1 MPIHRIQGPDG
12 KIHRIEAP
20 ANADPAALTRF
31 VASQVGQEEPGFF
44 DIAQSYTTDVPVRAI
59 KGALGGVEAITNVF
73 GADNPVSE
81 FLEGAQEGINEYL
94 VSDTAKRRAAE
105 REQTLEGK
113 GFLDTLKEVPGIIFE
128 DPALIFEVLGSAA
141 PAVAATAL
149 TGGAG
154 AIAGGAAA
162 LGTGA
167 AMGVGA
173 TKESIYDATKEEFLK
188 AGVDE
193 KAAAAAADEAQSY
206 LGENMDM
213 IALGGALGALASRT
227 GLEPTA
233 ARMIAGRV
241 VGKSISQSAG
251 REAIEQALTRAAE
264 KGAIRTGLTEAATE
278 GAQGAQSA
286 LAGNLARSREGFD
299 VDVMEGVGQAA
310 ALEGTLGGIAGA
322 GVGVLGKRDA
332 ALQALQDE
340 EAVETQ
346 ERAARPV
353 FGAPEEFNRDNVT
366 NALQS
371 AAGEAPYAARYEIG
385 RVVKKLNNDI
395 NTGTPEA
402 IAESEQYIQQMRD
415 RIDAGEVRDNEIDP
429 LQRVLDTAKDIVG
442 QYKTNVLGVEPTPE
456 PEPSVEEAAPV
467 APTAVW
473 ENEGF
478 EYNVEVLPDEPV
490 KGPEGKMFQR
500 VSYEGE
506 AIDVPV
512 ENLRFEQATPPPTA
526 SVQAEAGETPNTF
539 RTATTI
545 NGQTE
550 IAEGVTRPTIQP
562 EIEPTP
568 VQPATQPEAKPI
580 PALEV
585 KSMPEFKA
593 ASNAWVKFSNAFEN
607 AGPIRDFFKKAVG
620 MDVLPDELDIEKSFG
635 AVKAR
640 QSGLSRM
647 LEREHVTPLINTI
660 KNSGVNLQDLGM
672 YLLARAAP
680 ARNALVR
687 ERNPDFPEAGSSID
701 DAEATEMLADLGA
714 RGLLPKL
721 ERVARQ
727 HDKLVDAMLDQRVKA
742 GIMTA
747 EEAVALRRAEPFYT
761 PFKGFSPEGDL
772 TGDIQEDKNAQ
783 VEKVRQVKG
792 NMRVKEFMQ
801 ARGRESLPFHPLFN
815 LFSDA
820 ESLSRRVA
828 QNEVL
833 NTVLNMR
840 EAQPEVMGDFIK
852 GVYTDKSP
860 KTERFQGQTV
870 PVDMA
875 RAARDN
881 PNQYFVAKRGGETQF
896 IEFNTNT
903 DGGRAMQEM
912 FTSLTPEQMGRAM
925 EVWSAINNGMKALLT
940 YRNPLYLAAMAPLR
954 DITDAVATAFSSQ
967 NIKGSPAFKKNIA
980 GNVMKYV
987 VSPSMLRTVRR
998 FVVDREPVP
1007 GNEDLMAM
1015 LEQMV
1020 ADGGAPMQ
1028 QLFSAAEERA
1038 SEAQK
1043 ELQRLA
1049 RAQRGDPT
1057 AKLMNAGAAL
1067 GSALDAWADFN
1078 DLIPRFATYRAALDA
1093 GLSRSD
1099 AAALALDSSLNLTK
1113 RGTATRW
1120 MDNLIPF
1127 FSAGVEGTR
1136 KFIRIVRNPR
1146 SMAKVGG
1153 SLIALGIIESLLNAG
1168 LTDDENEDGTPD
1180 YLDVSKGTR
1189 MSRLVLFYGSGG
1201 DDHVDIPIGHMLGY
1215 LKYVGNQIADVALG
1229 VSSGEAA
1236 SAAIAGA
1243 TFDLGTGLFS
1253 LVSPARVQGGDLT
1266 TVLASL
1272 APLGIKP
1279 FVEAA
1284 NNKNFF
1290 GTPIYT
1296 EHRET
1301 SGPASELGRNNTAE
1315 LWKSLARAINEISGG
1330 GPATSGYADLQPEVY
1345 EHVIDGL
1352 LGGAYDLISQ
1362 TYKLTQEPEL
1372 KNVPVIRGFAGKGFD
1387 YVPQTKY
1394 KENTKVLQQWKSR
1407 VDNISPEQMQR
1418 EMAKKPIDADPRVLE
1433 AYGVVDKELSRL
1445 SRERA
1450 ELLKQAKGEP
1460 DHETLKKAVEDY
1472 YRAKMNE
1479 QQNAFNY
1486 LYDAVRKENENQ

>member
-59 KGALGGVEAITNVF
+59 KGAIGGVEALTNVF

-113 GFLDTLKEVPGIIFE
+113 GFLGTLAEVPGIVLK

-149 TGGAG
+149 TGPAG
-154 AIAGGAAA
+154 AIAVGGA
-162 LGTGA
+162 
-167 AMGVGA
+167 MGIGA

-193 KAAAAAADEAQSY
+193 ETAAAAADEAQSY

-213 IALGGALGALASRT
+213 LALGGALGALASRT

-233 ARMIAGRV
+233 ARVVAGRV
-241 VGKSISQSAG
+241 VGRSVSQSAG

-264 KGAIRTGLTEAATE
+264 KGAVRTGLTEAATE
-278 GAQGAQSA
+278 GAQGAQGV
-286 LAGNLARSREGFD
+286 LAGNLARQREGFD

-310 ALEGTLGGIAGA
+310 ALEGTLGGLAGA

-332 ALQALQDE
+332 AQQTLRDE
-340 EAVETQ
+340 EAVEAQ

-353 FGAPEEFNRDNVT
+353 FGAPEEFNRDNIT

-402 IAESEQYIQQMRD
+402 IAESEQYIQQMQD

-429 LQRVLDTAKDIVG
+429 LQRTLDTAKDIVG
-442 QYKTNVLGVEPTPE
+442 QYKASVLGVEPTA
-456 PEPSVEEAAPV
+456 EEAAPTEA
-467 APTAVW
+467 APTSAVW
-473 ENEGF
+473 ASGDF
-478 EYNVEVLPDEPV
+478 DYNVEILPDEPV
-490 KGPEGKMFQR
+490 RGPDGRMYQR
-500 VSYEGE
+500 VSYEGT
-506 AIDVPV
+506 DTYVPAD
-512 ENLRFEQATPPPTA
+512 ELRFEQATPPPTA
-526 SVQAEAGETPNTF
+526 PTQAGAGEAPNTF
-539 RTATTI
+539 RTTTTI
-545 NGQTE
+545 NDQTE
-550 IAEGVTRPTIQP
+550 VVEGATRPTSQP
-562 EIEPTP
+562 GVEPTP
-568 VQPATQPEAKPI
+568 TI
-580 PALEV
+580 EV
-585 KSMPEFKA
+585 RNMPEFKA

-680 ARNALVR
+680 ARNELVR
-687 ERNPDFPEAGSSID
+687 GRNPDFPEAGSGID
-701 DAEATEMLADLGA
+701 DAEAAEIMADIEA
-714 RGLLPKL
+714 RGLLPKM

-727 HDKLVDAMLDQRVKA
+727 HDRLVDAMLDQRVGA

-783 VEKVRQVKG
+783 VEKLRQVKG

-852 GVYTDKSP
+852 GVYTDRSP
-860 KTERFQGQTV
+860 KMERFQGRTV
-870 PVDMA
+870 SVDMA

-881 PNQYFVAKRGGETQF
+881 PGQYFVAKRGGETQF

-912 FTSLTPEQMGRAM
+912 FASLTPEQMGRAM

-1007 GNEDLMAM
+1007 GNEDLMTM

-1020 ADGGAPMQ
+1020 VDGGAPMQ

-1127 FSAGVEGTR
+1127 FSAGVEGSR
-1136 KFIRIVRNPR
+1136 KFVRIVSNPR

-1201 DDHVDIPIGHMLGY
+1201 DDHVDVPIGHMLGY

-1236 SAAIAGA
+1236 SAAITGA
-1243 TFDLGTGLFS
+1243 TFDLATGLFS
-1253 LVSPARVQGGDLT
+1253 LLSPARVQGGDLT
-1266 TVLASL
+1266 TSLASL

-1301 SGPASELGRNNTAE
+1301 SGPASELGRMTTAE
-1315 LWKSLARAINEISGG
+1315 IWKSLARAINEISGG

-1345 EHVIDGL
+1345 EHIIDGL
-1352 LGGAYDLISQ
+1352 LGGAYDLLSQ
-1362 TYKLTQEPEL
+1362 TAKLVEEPAL
-1372 KNVPVIRGFAGKGFD
+1372 KNVPVIRGFSGKGFD

-1407 VDNISPEQMQR
+1407 VDNVSAEQMQR
-1418 EMAKKPIDADPRVLE
+1418 EMAKKPVDADPRVLE
-1433 AYGVVDKELSRL
+1433 AYGIIEKELNRL
-1445 SRERA
+1445 SRERKELEGQA
-1450 ELLKQAKGEP
+1450 EN
-1460 DHETLKKAVEDY
+1460 DSDTKAISDY

-1486 LYDAVRKENENQ
+1486 LYTAVRKEYENQ

>member
-1 MPIHRIQGPDG
+1 
-12 KIHRIEAP
+12 
-20 ANADPAALTRF
+20 
-31 VASQVGQEEPGFF
+31 
-44 DIAQSYTTDVPVRAI
+44 
-59 KGALGGVEAITNVF
+59 
-73 GADNPVSE
+73 
-81 FLEGAQEGINEYL
+81 
-94 VSDTAKRRAAE
+94 
-105 REQTLEGK
+105 
-113 GFLDTLKEVPGIIFE
+113 
-128 DPALIFEVLGSAA
+128 
-141 PAVAATAL
+141 
-149 TGGAG
+149 
-154 AIAGGAAA
+154 
-162 LGTGA
+162 
-167 AMGVGA
+167 
-173 TKESIYDATKEEFLK
+173 
-188 AGVDE
+188 
-193 KAAAAAADEAQSY
+193 
-206 LGENMDM
+206 
-213 IALGGALGALASRT
+213 
-227 GLEPTA
+227 
-233 ARMIAGRV
+233 
-241 VGKSISQSAG
+241 
-251 REAIEQALTRAAE
+251 
-264 KGAIRTGLTEAATE
+264 
-278 GAQGAQSA
+278 
-286 LAGNLARSREGFD
+286 
-299 VDVMEGVGQAA
+299 
-310 ALEGTLGGIAGA
+310 
-322 GVGVLGKRDA
+322 
-332 ALQALQDE
+332 
-340 EAVETQ
+340 
-346 ERAARPV
+346 
-353 FGAPEEFNRDNVT
+353 
-366 NALQS
+366 
-371 AAGEAPYAARYEIG
+371 
-385 RVVKKLNNDI
+385 
-395 NTGTPEA
+395 
-402 IAESEQYIQQMRD
+402 
-415 RIDAGEVRDNEIDP
+415 
-429 LQRVLDTAKDIVG
+429 
-442 QYKTNVLGVEPTPE
+442 
-456 PEPSVEEAAPV
+456 
-467 APTAVW
+467 
-473 ENEGF
+473 
-478 EYNVEVLPDEPV
+478 
-490 KGPEGKMFQR
+490 
-500 VSYEGE
+500 
-506 AIDVPV
+506 
-512 ENLRFEQATPPPTA
+512 
-526 SVQAEAGETPNTF
+526 
-539 RTATTI
+539 
-545 NGQTE
+545 
-550 IAEGVTRPTIQP
+550 
-562 EIEPTP
+562 
-568 VQPATQPEAKPI
+568 
-580 PALEV
+580 
-585 KSMPEFKA
+585 MPEFKA

-680 ARNALVR
+680 ARNELVR
-687 ERNPDFPEAGSSID
+687 GRNPDFPEAGSGID
-701 DAEATEMLADLGA
+701 DAEAAEIMADIEA
-714 RGLLPKL
+714 RGLLPKM

-727 HDKLVDAMLDQRVKA
+727 HDRLVDAMLDQRVGA

-783 VEKVRQVKG
+783 VEKLRQVKG

-852 GVYTDKSP
+852 GVYTDRSP
-860 KTERFQGQTV
+860 KMERFQGRTV
-870 PVDMA
+870 SVDMA

-881 PNQYFVAKRGGETQF
+881 PGQYFVAKRGGETQF

-1201 DDHVDIPIGHMLGY
+1201 DDHVDVPIGHMLGY

-1236 SAAIAGA
+1236 SAAITGA
-1243 TFDLGTGLFS
+1243 TFDLATGLFS
-1253 LVSPARVQGGDLT
+1253 LLSPARVQGGDLT
-1266 TVLASL
+1266 TSLASL

-1301 SGPASELGRNNTAE
+1301 SGPASELGRMTTAE
-1315 LWKSLARAINEISGG
+1315 IWKSLARAINEISGG

-1345 EHVIDGL
+1345 EHIIDGL
-1352 LGGAYDLISQ
+1352 LGGAYDLLSQ
-1362 TYKLTQEPEL
+1362 TAKLVEEPEL

-1407 VDNISPEQMQR
+1407 VDNVSAEQMQR
-1418 EMAKKPIDADPRVLE
+1418 EMAKKPVDADPRVLE
-1433 AYGVVDKELSRL
+1433 AYGIIEKELNRL
-1445 SRERA
+1445 SRERKELEGQA
-1450 ELLKQAKGEP
+1450 EN
-1460 DHETLKKAVEDY
+1460 DSDTKAISDY